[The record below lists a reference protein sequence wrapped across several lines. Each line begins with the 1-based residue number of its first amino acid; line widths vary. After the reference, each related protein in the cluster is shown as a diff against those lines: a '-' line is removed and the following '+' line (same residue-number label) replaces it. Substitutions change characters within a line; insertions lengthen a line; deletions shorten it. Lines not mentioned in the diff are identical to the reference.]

1 MLIYVPVF
9 NKNLMAAILT
19 ILILLASIWFT
30 QAFIFTPLALLP
42 GFQFPSSIAI
52 ALGVLFFCWCMGE
65 TE

>member
-1 MLIYVPVF
+1 
-9 NKNLMAAILT
+9 MAAILT